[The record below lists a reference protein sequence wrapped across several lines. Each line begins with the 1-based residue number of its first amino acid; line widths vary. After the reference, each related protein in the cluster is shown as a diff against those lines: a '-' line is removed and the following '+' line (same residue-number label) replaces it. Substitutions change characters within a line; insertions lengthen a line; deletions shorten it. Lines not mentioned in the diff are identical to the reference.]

1 MDFLPSNFSLYDVLK
16 YADTVNFVFG
26 SSNSGKTTFL
36 KNLILSQESTQRIYV
51 LDTPTAHET
60 NSLSDIEG
68 VVSLNADFRLTE
80 NCLKSLPLDSI
91 LIIDDFQLHSKI
103 DQWQR
108 VLNYCA
114 HHFRLSIF
122 LVVHSH
128 FFTGGL
134 FTALKYQACNL
145 YLTYSNNSRSFLR
158 SLCGGRFLHFFNCLF
173 VIKCYYLHVG
183 K

>member
-1 MDFLPSNFSLYDVLK
+1 MDFLPPNFSLYDVLN

-26 SSNSGKTTFL
+26 SSNSGKTSFL
-36 KNLILSQESTQRIYV
+36 KNLINSIKAQDPTQRVYV

-60 NSLSDIEG
+60 NSLSYVEG

-134 FTALKYQACNL
+134 FTALKYHIFKDFEL
-145 YLTYSNNSRSFLR
+145 IVVT
-158 SLCGGRFLHFFNCLF
+158 
-173 VIKCYYLHVG
+173 II
-183 K
+183 